1 MIIEQY
7 DEALGMLYDLIHV
20 PPSETTKGG
29 TVQLLDWA
37 ATQPKE
43 VQESFLALLGTAGTS
58 VAKAGLEFAID
69 TLRAAGIDPV
79 KATAD
84 AMTALEAKDAA
95 MVSMKAEPVEEVTP

>member
-37 ATQPKE
+37 ATQDEK

-84 AMTALEAKDAA
+84 AMTALDAKGLA
-95 MVSMKAEPVEEVTP
+95 KFGEKLEEITR